1 MNIRKFL
8 YENKLT
14 TVWLCDQLSR
24 RGITVRRDHLSRII
38 SGERNSPFA
47 VKVRAESVDILSQ
60 YEKGVLNNAKI
71 NKTKD

>member
-8 YENKLT
+8 SDNKLT

-47 VKVRAESVDILSQ
+47 I
-60 YEKGVLNNAKI
+60 
-71 NKTKD
+71 

>member
-8 YENKLT
+8 FDNNLT
-14 TVWLCDQLSR
+14 SVWLCDELWR
-24 RGITVRRDHLSRII
+24 RGITVRRGHLSRII

-47 VKVRAESVDILSQ
+47 IKVRTESVDILSQ